1 MPKKTAVGV
10 IIGAFS
16 FVFGFAAVW
25 HIWWLAVVGVVGII
39 GTVLYRSFD
48 YDIDYYVKADEVREV
63 EGRYNQK
70 GELQV

>member
-1 MPKKTAVGV
+1 AGGV
-10 IIGAFS
+10 IIGAFR

-25 HIWWLAVVGVVGII
+25 HILWLAIVGVVGII

-48 YDIDYYVKADEVREV
+48 YYIDYYVKADQVKEV
-63 EGRYNQK
+63 ESIYNQQ